1 METVREMVSPKLL
14 MEVNA
19 GAPRKLNN
27 PVSHSKARRLSVH
40 CKLLVTLPDLN
51 KIAIVLGNGKSS
63 FLHEL
68 G

>member
-1 METVREMVSPKLL
+1 MVPPKLQT
-14 MEVNA
+14 EVNA

-27 PVSHSKARRLSVH
+27 LMSCNKAQKLSIY
-40 CKLLVTLPDLN
+40 CNLLVTLTDLN